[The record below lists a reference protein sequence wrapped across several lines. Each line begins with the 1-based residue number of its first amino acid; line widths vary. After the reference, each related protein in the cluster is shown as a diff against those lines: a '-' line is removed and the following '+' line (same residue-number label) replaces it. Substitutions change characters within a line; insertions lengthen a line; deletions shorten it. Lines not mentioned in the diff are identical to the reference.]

1 MHIKKHFSEAKIFW
15 VIQNN
20 SPHLE
25 CVCKID
31 KRKNTR
37 QTSRFDFCTL
47 YTNIPHDKLLDILY
61 KVVDFM
67 FKRGTTDY
75 MIINKQGCA
84 SCSSKKRG
92 YHFVFTKLT
101 FLLQEAIKFF
111 LHNSFFLYW
120 KYHIDSNN
128 WNTNRI

>member
-1 MHIKKHFSEAKIFW
+1 
-15 VIQNN
+15 
-20 SPHLE
+20 
-25 CVCKID
+25 
-31 KRKNTR
+31 
-37 QTSRFDFCTL
+37 
-47 YTNIPHDKLLDILY
+47 
-61 KVVDFM
+61 M
-67 FKRGTTDY
+67 FKRGTTDS

-92 YHFVFTKLT
+92 HHFVVTKLT

-128 WNTNRI
+128 WNTNGI